1 MTARKRSFTPPGVSV
16 AKVSTSSVPP
26 NPIGTGP
33 AATASGIPVRSAR
46 LAARASWYPS
56 APGTTLSSP
65 VSTPSRKPSASSSGR
80 YWPRISSARAPG
92 SSPSITNALATA
104 SRLNG
109 TPGSGRPRR
118 ARLSGATIARRN
130 ASGSWRTMGTSYIAR
145 CRAAPPA
152 GFPWPG
158 RRGGI

>member
-16 AKVSTSSVPP
+16 AKVSTRSVPP
-26 NPIGTGP
+26 NAIGTGP

-56 APGTTLSSP
+56 APGATLSSP
-65 VSTPSRKPSASSSGR
+65 VSTPSRKPLASSSGR

-109 TPGSGRPRR
+109 TPGSGWPGR

-130 ASGSWRTMGTSYIAR
+130 ASGSWRTMGASYIAR
-145 CRAAPPA
+145 FREAPLR
-152 GFPWPG
+152 PG
-158 RRGGI
+158 GGG